1 MEIRGGSRKSQ
12 GIRSHEWR
20 SQVVP
25 GDPRGRGPCESRGD
39 MKEVQGI
46 SGKPLGS
53 PREPRKS
60 QGILGNPRKS
70 KELGNSK
77 ETLGTLRSS
86 QQIDGNSRGDPRV
99 GGPWESRGDIR
110 ESQGISRKP
119 LGRPR
124 EPGKSPGI
132 LGNPR
137 KSKELGNSKETLG
150 TLRSFQQIDG
160 NSMRSQEISGIRSH
174 DRRSQEVLGDL
185 RGSQEFRGDPMT
197 PRGNLGHAWRS

>member
-1 MEIRGGSRKSQ
+1 MESPGDPRNFQGVVGNPRKSKELSEHPRRPWERLGGSRKLLEIRGGSRKSQ

-39 MKEVQGI
+39 MKEFQGI

-77 ETLGTLRSS
+77 ETLGTLRSF

-99 GGPWESRGDIR
+99 GGPWGNRGDIR
-110 ESQGISRKP
+110 E
-119 LGRPR
+119 
-124 EPGKSPGI
+124 
-132 LGNPR
+132 
-137 KSKELGNSKETLG
+137 TLG
-150 TLRSFQQIDG
+150 TPKR
-160 NSMRSQEISGIRSH
+160 
-174 DRRSQEVLGDL
+174 
-185 RGSQEFRGDPMT
+185 
-197 PRGNLGHAWRS
+197 A